1 MWHEVFFFI
10 PVIGHKFPVTRNKF
24 PLSGNEFPVTG
35 NNIIEKAMNKP
46 WRQNSA
52 NGKWHFISRR
62 REIGL
67 NKSKVLQRLRKQKSK
82 LALMDK

>member
-10 PVIGHKFPVTRNKF
+10 PVIGQTFPGTRNQF
-24 PLSGNEFPVTG
+24 PKTGNKFPVTG
-35 NNIIEKAMNKP
+35 NNIIERAMNKH

-62 REIGL
+62 GELGL
-67 NKSKVLQRLRKQKSK
+67 NKSK
-82 LALMDK
+82 D